1 MTTLP
6 LAKPVDPV
14 TVEISRHLDVAC
26 KQLGIDFLIVGA
38 TARII
43 LLEHVLGIA
52 PGRATR
58 DVDFAVAVDSWDSFE
73 KLRQAL
79 TTTGRFTPS
88 EKAEQRLLFFPP
100 SVTNPLP
107 PAESL
112 SAPSSPFLVDL
123 IPFGELENPPHTIS
137 WPPDLAI
144 TMNVI
149 GYAEAL
155 ESATIVQLDTSLAVR
170 IASLPGQAVLK
181 LLAWKDRGPETQG
194 KDARDFNALAE
205 SYFDTG
211 NQERIYSQSEEVGN
225 ALEWDPTMMG
235 AQLLGSDAAALA
247 RPDTRDALTAILDTT
262 ATQESLL
269 FDMARGQ
276 PSQESSLERA
286 RALLAAFTAGFRS

>member
-6 LAKPVDPV
+6 LAKSVDPV

-26 KQLGIDFLIVGA
+26 RQLGIDFLIVGA

-43 LLEHVLGIA
+43 LLEHVLGMA

-79 TTTGRFTPS
+79 KATGCFTPS
-88 EKAEQRLLFFPP
+88 DKAAQRLHFRPP
-100 SVTNPLP
+100 SATNPLP
-107 PAESL
+107 LAEFIP
-112 SAPSSPFLVDL
+112 APSSLFHVDL
-123 IPFGELENPPHTIS
+123 IPFGGIENPPHTIS

-155 ESATIVQLDTSLAVR
+155 ESAAVVQLDTLLAVR
-170 IASLPGQAVLK
+170 VASLAGQAVLK
-181 LLAWKDRGPETQG
+181 LLAWKDRASETQG
-194 KDARDFNALAE
+194 KDARDFHALVA
-205 SYFDTG
+205 SYFDAGNQDRTYDQGDDTG
-211 NQERIYSQSEEVGN
+211 N
-225 ALEWDPTMMG
+225 AFDWDPTLMG

-247 RPDTRDALTAILDTT
+247 QPGTRQAVKALLETGAV
-262 ATQESLL
+262 QERLI

-276 PSQESSLERA
+276 PSQESSLEQA
-286 RALLAAFTAGFRS
+286 QTLLAAFTTGFQS